1 MFSFAVSQRKWA
13 DSELVNSQLD
23 SGKFGKLFPLLD
35 DFQQVSNQRTNH
47 PRLELKYFSYFNYY
61 FYNMIVS
68 SPGCP
73 VSPPVVSLLSGQ

>member
-35 DFQQVSNQRTNH
+35 DFQQVSNQRTT
-47 PRLELKYFSYFNYY
+47 RDWS
-61 FYNMIVS
+61 
-68 SPGCP
+68 
-73 VSPPVVSLLSGQ
+73 